1 MKKRV
6 SFTVDEDVIER
17 LKKVPREVS
26 ISEIVNW
33 VLRAMFED
41 VRPGGMSEEEFIRF
55 MDSDP
60 RGREVRKFLQDKLGP
75 ILEKGREVKEKVTQ
89 VKQVKKKGYESI

>member
-6 SFTVDEDVIER
+6 SFTVDKDVVET

-26 ISEIVNW
+26 ISEVVNW
-33 VLRAMFED
+33 VLRSVFED
-41 VRPGGMSEEEFIRF
+41 VKPNGMSEDEFIRF

-75 ILEKGREVKEKVTQ
+75 IIEKGRKVKEKVTQ
-89 VKQVKKKGYESI
+89 VKQVKKKGYEGI

>member
-6 SFTVDEDVIER
+6 SFTVDKDVVET

-26 ISEIVNW
+26 ISEVVNW
-33 VLRAMFED
+33 VLRSVFED
-41 VRPGGMSEEEFIRF
+41 VKPNGMSEDEFIRF

-75 ILEKGREVKEKVTQ
+75 IIEKGKKVKEKVTQ
-89 VKQVKKKGYESI
+89 VKQVKKKGYEGI